1 MHVKLKKEFERLF
14 DVLITTDPATDK
26 YETVLRS
33 FEMLDS
39 IGPTIND
46 FLRMTDS
53 TPNGDCNEDCADCP
67 NCGEAHEDADVVQ
80 FPTPIPEP
88 HPTDPEPEPAPE
100 PKPTLT
106 SSEVR
111 TRLAEAR
118 RNGVNVAA
126 LIKEFGVDN
135 FTALPATKYADLLS
149 MIDNAGM
156 E

>member
-1 MHVKLKKEFERLF
+1 MHEKLKKEFERLF
-14 DVLITTDPATDK
+14 DALITTDPSTNQ
-26 YETVLRS
+26 YQMILRS
-33 FEMLDS
+33 FEALDG
-39 IGPTIND
+39 IGPTLND
-46 FLRMTDS
+46 FLHVADS
-53 TPNGDCNEDCADCP
+53 TPNGDCHEDCADCP
-67 NCGEAHEDADVVQ
+67 NCGEANEEADVVQ

-88 HPTDPEPEPAPE
+88 HPTDPEPE